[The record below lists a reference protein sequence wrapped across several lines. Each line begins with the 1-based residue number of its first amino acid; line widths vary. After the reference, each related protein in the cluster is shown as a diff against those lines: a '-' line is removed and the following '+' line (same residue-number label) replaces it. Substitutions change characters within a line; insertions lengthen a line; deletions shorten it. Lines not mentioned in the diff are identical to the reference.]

1 MTLTRSQTGKTPKK
15 MDRPG
20 FIETPGGRR
29 ATRNSSVFEGSEN
42 GASNSPSSRDPSPPP
57 VVTEEDDTPVKV
69 TTNGKTTT
77 PKPKPASRIVDGW
90 EEGLDPKVDYSGH
103 FEFGG
108 SLGVLSMMIGFPM
121 LMYYM
126 WIGATYYNGKFPR
139 PAENES
145 YGDFFRTLGQ
155 SAWTIYWV
163 FFIFEGACY
172 VLLPGVSVTGRPLPH
187 MGGKQL
193 PYYCS
198 GVWSFYTSIALAL
211 IAHVTGIFKLY
222 TIIDEFGPL
231 LTVAIMSGYI
241 VSFVAYFSA
250 LARGA
255 EHRMTGY
262 PIYDFFMG
270 AELNPRMFKILDFK
284 MFFEVR
290 LPWYIL
296 LGLTMG
302 TAARQWEMYG
312 YVSGEVMFL
321 VMAHYLYA
329 NACSKGEE
337 CIVSTWDMYYEKW
350 GFMLIFWNLAG
361 VPLSYCHCTIYLANH
376 DPAEYRWNRY
386 FLAFLF
392 VAYLFVYWVWD
403 TTNSQKNRFR
413 QQERGTLVAR
423 NTFPQLPWQ
432 TVENPKTLT
441 AADGSKI
448 LVDGWCPQ
456 DSLHVRSLLRSELG
470 LDYRLL
476 KPVPWFYPVF
486 FACMISHRALRDIQ
500 RCRVKYGET
509 WLEYERQVPYL
520 FIPVSN
526 LILKTFP
533 TPVTNLVSYIYFYLR
548 EEKQKKTMLIQESY
562 HDVPTTADG
571 QGTMRIYVFHPT
583 IPGYPNARFPGVV
596 VFSEIYQ
603 GSYPLPLRSCPR
615 TSTKDYDPAVTGPVA
630 RFARQIAGQGYICV
644 APSSYH
650 EFTGPEA
657 LKYDAEDTD
666 KGNAWKIGKKLAA
679 YDEDA
684 SLSVD
689 YLLSLPTCNGQVG
702 ATGMCLGGHLAYR
715 CALDSRVKA
724 SVCYFATDI
733 HSKTLAL
740 GKNDDSL
747 ERAGD
752 IKGEML
758 MIFGKNDNH
767 VPPEGRD
774 LIRKTL
780 HEKGV
785 LFGFYEV
792 AWAQHAFIRDELSK
806 GRYDPAITKVCFEM
820 LLELFGR
827 TLKLDL
833 GDHDG
838 QKLVIEDDWI
848 EF

>member
-1 MTLTRSQTGKTPKK
+1 MTVTRSQTGKTPKK
-15 MDRPG
+15 VERIG
-20 FIETPGGRR
+20 FVETPGRR
-29 ATRNSSVFEGSEN
+29 VTRSSV
-42 GASNSPSSRDPSPPP
+42 APSDEMSDSATETRGRTRS
-57 VVTEEDDTPVKV
+57 VTRRRTPATPAKVKIEDVSDDEVKPAP
-69 TTNGKTTT
+69 TNGHTHT
-77 PKPKPASRIVDGW
+77 PESKERIIDGW
-90 EEGLDPKVDYSGH
+90 VQGKDPRIDYSGH

-108 SLGVLSMMIGFPM
+108 SLGVLSMMIGFPL

-126 WIGATYYNGKFPR
+126 WIGATYYDGKFPR
-139 PAENES
+139 PAE
-145 YGDFFRTLGQ
+145 GQ
-155 SAWTIYWV
+155 SMSEFFAHMGHLVYEGAFPTLKAWAMYWV
-163 FFIFEGACY
+163 FFVFEGACY
-172 VLLPGVSVTGRPLPH
+172 LLLPGITVMGRPLPH
-187 MGGKQL
+187 LGGKQL

-198 GVWSFYTSIALAL
+198 ALWSFWTTIALACAL
-211 IAHVTGIFKLY
+211 HFTGIFKLY
-222 TIIDEFGPL
+222 TIIDEFGSL
-231 LTVAIMSGYI
+231 MSVAILSGFL
-241 VSFVAYFSA
+241 VAFTAYFSA

-270 AELNPRMFKILDFK
+270 AELNPRMFKLLDFK

-296 LGLTMG
+296 LLVTMG
-302 TAARQWEMYG
+302 TAARQYEVYG
-312 YVSGEVMFL
+312 YVSGEVGFL
-321 VMAHYLYA
+321 LMAHFLYA

-376 DPAEYRWNRY
+376 DPATYHWNRY
-386 FLAFLF
+386 FLILLY

-403 TTNSQKNRFR
+403 TTNSQKNRYR
-413 QQERGTLVAR
+413 QQERGTRVFRKA
-423 NTFPQLPWQ
+423 FPQLPWQ
-432 TVENPKTLT
+432 TLKDPKTIT

-448 LVDGWCPQ
+448 LVDGWYGKARKIHYSC
-456 DSLHVRSLLRSELG
+456 DLYFALNWG
-470 LDYRLL
+470 LITGFSS
-476 KPVPWFYPVF
+476 PFPWFYPLF

-500 RCRVKYGET
+500 RCRNKYGEAWT
-509 WLEYERQVPYL
+509 EYEKRVPYL
-520 FIPVSN
+520 FIPTYLHSQHRN
-526 LILKTFP
+526 LLFINP
-533 TPVTNLVSYIYFYLR
+533 R
-548 EEKQKKTMLIQESY
+548 ET
-562 HDVPTTADG
+562 G
-571 QGTMRIYVFHPT
+571 IYVFHPT
-583 IPGYPNARFPGVV
+583 VPGYPNARFPGVV

-603 GSYPLPLRSCPR
+603 
-615 TSTKDYDPAVTGPVA
+615 VTGPVE
-630 RFARQIAGQGYICV
+630 RFARQIAGQGYICA

-657 LKYDAEDTD
+657 LKYNAEDTD
-666 KGNAWKIGKKLAA
+666 KGNLWKISKKIPA

-684 SLSVD
+684 SLCVD
-689 YLLSLPTCNGQVG
+689 YLLSLPTCNGRVG

-724 SVCYFATDI
+724 AVCYFATDI
-733 HSKTLAL
+733 HSRTLGQ

-747 ERAGD
+747 ARAED
-752 IKGEML
+752 IKGELL

-785 LFGFYEV
+785 LFSFYEV

-806 GRYDPAITKVCFEM
+806 GRYDPAITKACFEM

-833 GDHDG
+833 GEHDG
-838 QKLVIEDDWI
+838 KKLEIEDVC
-848 EF
+848 